1 MRGRY
6 SVISAL
12 RPEGFLFH
20 TSIRFLDPEVRVVSE
35 RHQGSSGRHEHAG
48 SGWLDC
54 IIRGDAR
61 DMSLVPDEAI
71 SLIVT
76 SPPY

>member
-1 MRGRY
+1 
-6 SVISAL
+6 
-12 RPEGFLFH
+12 
-20 TSIRFLDPEVRVVSE
+20 VVGE
-35 RHQGSSGRHEHAG
+35 RHQDGQARPEPVSSR
-48 SGWLDC
+48 WLDC